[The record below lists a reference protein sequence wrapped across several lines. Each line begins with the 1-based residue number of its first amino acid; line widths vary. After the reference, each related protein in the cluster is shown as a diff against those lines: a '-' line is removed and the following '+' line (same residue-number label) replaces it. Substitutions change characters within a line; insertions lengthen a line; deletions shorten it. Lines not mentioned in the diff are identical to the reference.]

1 MVRTV
6 LGRAMMALLVLAP
19 LAACSDGG
27 SDAARDADVAAEAS
41 SSTTSAEP
49 ETTTTTRPCVAG
61 DLDPRSLEPLIVEDV
76 DGFAQQ
82 PDEVG
87 DTGPSDL
94 AKAVRD
100 DGQPDA
106 EPTLQGD
113 GFRAGY
119 QRLWLND
126 ADEELVLFVY
136 EFCKPD
142 GTRRYAGRLPRIF
155 QRAGVPTQPVTS
167 RASSGG
173 FMAIDGSSRGVWLW
187 RTTDT
192 TLVLVIT
199 FSVAASDAGALVERA
214 DGLLAAQLDRLA
226 ELDASVI

>member
-1 MVRTV
+1 MTSTRGGRLVVTV
-6 LGRAMMALLVLAP
+6 LLAVALVS
-19 LAACSDGG
+19 CGG
-27 SDAARDADVAAEAS
+27 SEADDSEAATTVTTRAPAPSPS
-41 SSTTSAEP
+41 S
-49 ETTTTTRPCVAG
+49 TTTTRPCVAG
-61 DLDPRSLEPLIVEDV
+61 DLDPRVLEPLIVEDV
-76 DGFAQQ
+76 DGFRQQ

-94 AKAVRD
+94 AKAIRD
-100 DGQPDA
+100 DGEPDA

-119 QRLWLND
+119 QRLWVND
-126 ADEELVLFVY
+126 TDEELVLFVY

-142 GTRRYAGRLPRIF
+142 GTRRYAGRIPRIF
-155 QRAGVPTQPVTS
+155 QREGVLTQPVVT

-173 FMAIDGSSRGVWLW
+173 FSTAGGSSQGVWLW

-199 FSVAASDAGALVERA
+199 FGSLSSDLGVLVERA
-214 DGLLAAQLDRLA
+214 DRLLVAQLDRLA